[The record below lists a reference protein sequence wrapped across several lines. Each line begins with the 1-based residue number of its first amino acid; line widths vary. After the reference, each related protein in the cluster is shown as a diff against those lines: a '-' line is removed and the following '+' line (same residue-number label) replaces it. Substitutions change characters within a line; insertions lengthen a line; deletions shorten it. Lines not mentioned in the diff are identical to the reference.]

1 MKRLAS
7 GTIVIC
13 MCISVSAA
21 FFHPALAG
29 LAELTSR
36 PATGDI
42 INWGQIAPPTPST
55 FTTPQEFTSTSGIT
69 GTATLAEDGNG
80 AIYEQCCVGID
91 GTFDGNFAPGDLLFY
106 TEKSG
111 PLTMKFDTALSTVG
125 AQISANTYGAFTAE
139 IRAFD
144 GNRYLGMFM
153 ENGELTTNADNSN
166 IFLGVSDT
174 VEGITSIVYS
184 LTASQGLLTDFAIN
198 QMSVAP
204 APVREPASLSVLCA
218 GLISFVLVWIGE
230 RRRYRGAVVELQLGQ
245 WLAAAEHIIPDDEIA
260 FPMIRP
266 PGRFGRRSG
275 VSGMSRHWLAG
286 R

>member
-13 MCISVSAA
+13 VYIFASAA
-21 FFHPALAG
+21 LFHPARAG
-29 LAELTSR
+29 LTELTSR

-55 FTTPQEFTSTSGIT
+55 FTTPHVFTSTSGIT
-69 GTATLAEDGNG
+69 GTATLADDGNG
-80 AIYEQCCVGID
+80 SIYEQCCVGIE

-111 PLTMKFDTALSTVG
+111 PLTLKFDHAVSTVG

-139 IRAFD
+139 IQTFD
-144 GNRYLGMFM
+144 GSRYLGMYT
-153 ENGELTTNADNSN
+153 ENGEVTTSADNST

-174 VEGITSIVYS
+174 MEGITSIVYS
-184 LTASQGLLTDFAIN
+184 LTESQGLLTDFAIN
-198 QMSVAP
+198 QVSIAP
-204 APVREPASLSVLCA
+204 APVPEPASLSVLCA

-230 RRRYRGAVVELQLGQ
+230 RRRYGGAVVERRVGPVRAPDQPS
-245 WLAAAEHIIPDDEIA
+245 AE
-260 FPMIRP
+260 
-266 PGRFGRRSG
+266 
-275 VSGMSRHWLAG
+275 RH
-286 R
+286 